1 MSAILYKDNKRLDKS
16 HTLVQKRAGQYE
28 IHAVFPSRFDYL
40 MRLFAK
46 RLGSGGEYEQALD
59 YDVKVSQGMAGNIGF
74 PSTNAPFKENGEYL
88 DTPMARHLT
97 PGTTQHFKL
106 AVPNAKNVVIVIGDK
121 KFPLKKQ
128 GDVFQ
133 GDIKIA
139 QGQITVYA
147 QFVGERRY
155 SSLLQYVGGY

>member
-1 MSAILYKDNKRLDKS
+1 MSAILYKDNKRLDKTL
-16 HTLVQKRAGQYE
+16 TLVQKRAGQSE
-28 IHAVFPSRFDYL
+28 IHAKFPSRFDYL
-40 MRLFAK
+40 IRLFAK
-46 RLGSGGEYEQALD
+46 RLSSSGDYEQALD
-59 YDVKVSQGMAGNIGF
+59 YDVKVSQGMAGKIGF
-74 PSTNAPFKENGEYL
+74 PSTYAPFKENGGYL
-88 DTPMARHLT
+88 YAHKARHLT

-128 GDVFQ
+128 GDVFE
-133 GDIKIA
+133 GDVKIT

-155 SSLLQYVGGY
+155 SSLLQ

>member
-1 MSAILYKDNKRLDKS
+1 
-16 HTLVQKRAGQYE
+16 
-28 IHAVFPSRFDYL
+28 

-46 RLGSGGEYEQALD
+46 RLSSGGEYEQALD
-59 YDVKVSQGMAGNIGF
+59 YDVKVSQGMGSKIGF
-74 PSTNAPFKENGEYL
+74 PSTYAPFKENGGYL
-88 DTPMARHLT
+88 YAPMARHLT

-106 AVPNAKNVVIVIGDK
+106 AVPNAQRLVVVIGDN

-128 GDVFQ
+128 GDVFE
-133 GDIKIA
+133 GDIKIG

-155 SSLLQYVGGY
+155 SSLLQYVGK